1 MPQRAAVCPGLL
13 IRICSLVDGPRQMPL
28 YARASR
34 LPSGLASPE
43 IWVISSVTDRE
54 RSSPTAIYD
63 HLRHSRTEHGLSE
76 QALGFPRGLAQ
87 GGDRRTRHS
96 RHPGLALRLPGAQ
109 QTAQLIQT
117 SELGAF
123 GDHEPVA
130 VHGNHVVAARVGPAM
145 YGQPAGLVETALV
158 H

>member
-1 MPQRAAVCPGLL
+1 MPQRAAVCPGFLT
-13 IRICSLVDGPRQMPL
+13 RIGSLVDGPRQMPL

-43 IWVISSVTDRE
+43 IWVISSVTDCE
-54 RSSPTAIYD
+54 RSSPTVLYD
-63 HLRHSRTEHGLSE
+63 HLRHSRTERGLSE
-76 QALGFPRGLAQ
+76 QVLGFPRGLAQ

-96 RHPGLALRLPGAQ
+96 RHPGLASRL
-109 QTAQLIQT
+109 
-117 SELGAF
+117 
-123 GDHEPVA
+123 GDDESVA
-130 VHGNHVVAARVGPAM
+130 VHGNHVVAARVGPGV